1 MDISVSHA
9 PSTFVLEIHAVL
21 MFVRVVEV
29 DVSSILKIC
38 VRAVCPYT
46 VLARMLPNITSHV
59 HCLSCVL
66 ANSSIVM

>member
-9 PSTFVLEIHAVL
+9 PSTFALQIHDVL

-38 VRAVCPYT
+38 VRAVCHR
-46 VLARMLPNITSHV
+46 VDWCIAHV
-59 HCLSCVL
+59 VYRCEDW
-66 ANSSIVM
+66 